1 MKNKLLYL
9 ALSILWVSQFFSH
22 DAYSQNTVVRVEPA
36 SVPSPRVGQQFT
48 VDIVIENG
56 RNVAGYQVMLH
67 FEYPAIELIEI
78 QRGDYLPADAFFG
91 RQHLLGG
98 HGTVLFAATASP
110 HERSGDGTLATLIFK
125 INEVKA
131 STIRLSA
138 GDPSKPRHGTI
149 LSNKDVRLSYP
160 HLENA
165 EIFREV
171 GASDLVIES
180 VWVEPSTVTPGTKF
194 KLYATLKNQGTGRSA
209 ATTLRYYS
217 STDDVISTTDTQI
230 AKGNRDPLAKDDTVR
245 RYFEATA
252 PTEPGVYY
260 YGACVDEVDNESNT
274 RNNCYIDAVPVTVAV
289 DAVELEHPPSLI
301 SFDAIGLEH
310 PPDLISQVAFSS
322 DFTYFM
328 LAAQF
333 PEITGVADTEVI
345 YDECTITLD
354 IPGVPGKPV
363 LKSDEYNPRLDDI
376 SYLMFQIDTPRQQL
390 RQAGVTGPL
399 TRVVA
404 KTTVTTVAA
413 AAIGTA
419 FGGVGAVPGA
429 IIGFFVGAAAG
440 IIEVLWESANEK
452 ERILLATADPFFVLD
467 PSGYNAGKEA
477 GRPIGGVP
485 YIFMIPKRIRDIEV
499 QIKQKYH
506 LKSQRF
512 VSANSTLPYHDE
524 AHITTLWNLE
534 DNASAAPSARLMSI
548 ADYPPFEL
556 LSPEGQAHLL
566 GHIEKPINIGEW
578 QIPEK
583 TSLLSNYPNPF
594 NPETWIPYQLAT
606 SADVTLMIYDIKGR
620 VVRDID
626 LGHQPAGIYQS
637 KSRAAYWDGRN
648 ALGEPVAS
656 GVYFYTLKA
665 GDFTATRKML
675 IRK

>member
-22 DAYSQNTVVRVEPA
+22 YAFSQDTVVRVVPS
-36 SVPSPRVGQQFT
+36 SVTSPRVGEWFT
-48 VDIVIENG
+48 VDIAIENG

-67 FEYPAIELIEI
+67 FEYPAIKYVGI
-78 QRGDYLPADAFFG
+78 RHGDYLPADAFFAEDNF
-91 RQHLLGG
+91 RPDA
-98 HGTVLFAATASP
+98 VLFAATASR
-110 HERSGDGTLATLIFK
+110 HESNGSGTLATLTFE

-131 STIRLSA
+131 STFRLSA
-138 GDPSKPRHGTI
+138 GDPSKPRRGTL
-149 LSNKDVRLSYP
+149 LSDRDINLSLP
-160 HLENA
+160 RLENA
-165 EIFREV
+165 EIFRGV

-180 VWVEPSTVTPGTKF
+180 VRAEPPVVGTGETF

-217 STDDVISTTDTQI
+217 STNQIISTTDKQLLA
-230 AKGNRDPLAKDDTVR
+230 AKRDPLPANGKIERYLTVP
-245 RYFEATA
+245 A
-252 PTEPGVYY
+252 PTEPGTYY
-260 YGACVDEVDNESNT
+260 YGACVDTVDNESNT
-274 RNNCYIDAVPVTVAV
+274 SNNCYIDAVSVTVLA
-289 DAVELEHPPSLI
+289 LPPDPPDPPDLI
-301 SFDAIGLEH
+301 SDEGATLTL

-345 YDECTITLD
+345 YDKCTITLD
-354 IPGVPGKPV
+354 IPGVPGEPV
-363 LKSDEYNPRLDDI
+363 LESDKDNPRLDDI
-376 SYLMFQIDTPRQQL
+376 SYLMSQIDTPRQQL
-390 RQAGVTGPL
+390 KQADVTGPL
-399 TRVVA
+399 TRVAA
-404 KTTVTTVAA
+404 KTAVTTGAA
-413 AAIGTA
+413 ALIGAA

-429 IIGFFVGAAAG
+429 IIGFIVGVTAG
-440 IIEVLWESANEK
+440 TIEVLWESANEK

-485 YIFMIPKRIRDIEV
+485 YIFMIPKRIQDIEV
-499 QIKQKYH
+499 HIEQKYH
-506 LKSQRF
+506 LKSERT
-512 VSANSTLPYHDE
+512 ANSTPLGFAYT
-524 AHITTLWNLE
+524 TTLEETWNLE

-556 LSPEGQAHLL
+556 LSQEGQAHLL
-566 GHIEKPINIGEW
+566 RHPEKLMNIGEW
-578 QIPEK
+578 QMPEQ

-626 LGHQPAGIYQS
+626 LGHQRAGIYQS

-648 ALGEPVAS
+648 AQGEPVAS
-656 GVYFYTLKA
+656 GVYFYTLTA